1 MSDRARTVTERAV
14 RKAIADIMAADSPR
28 FDRARFVEACE
39 TGRCKGM
46 PR

>member
-1 MSDRARTVTERAV
+1 VTQELC
-14 RKAIADIMAADSPR
+14 AILAAENPR

-39 TGRCKGM
+39 TGRTKGM